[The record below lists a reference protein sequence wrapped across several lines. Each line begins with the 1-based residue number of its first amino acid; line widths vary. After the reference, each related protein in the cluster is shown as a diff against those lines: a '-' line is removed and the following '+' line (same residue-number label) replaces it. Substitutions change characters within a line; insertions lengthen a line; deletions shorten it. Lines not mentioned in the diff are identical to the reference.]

1 MFIHLLRSRVGGWEG
16 EKLNAILL
24 LIVQVAVAMKALALS
39 WWSRPWVPVFARQHV
54 LHASETSGRQ
64 VSIQHSAL
72 NRKIHL
78 LKGIIA
84 FLGLFSYSKQL
95 VTTTHARTHGL

>member
-1 MFIHLLRSRVGGWEG
+1 MDET
-16 EKLNAILL
+16 LNAILL
-24 LIVQVAVAMKALALS
+24 LIVQVAVEMKALALLS
-39 WWSRPWVPVFARQHV
+39 WWSRPWVPVFARQHA

-64 VSIQHSAL
+64 VFIQHSAL

-84 FLGLFSYSKQL
+84 FPGLFSYSKQL
-95 VTTTHARTHGL
+95 VIATHARTHGL